1 MRRLYL
7 FALVAGSLLAM
18 NNSCK
23 KEDDAQPCLA
33 ATNVETAQ
41 VPGLKARIT
50 EPIPNV
56 WESNQ
61 YTINS
66 ATEYRELF
74 DCSPPPTLDFATHTL
89 LAGKTKTLGNSQV
102 LTQQVVQTCAGY
114 TYTVQLAPGA
124 GHKPASVVY
133 HVLVPKIA
141 LTAKVDFEV
150 QLLPAATSAQPL
162 AEEE

>member
-1 MRRLYL
+1 MRRIQLL
-7 FALVAGSLLAM
+7 TIVAGSLLAM

-23 KEDDAQPCLA
+23 KEDDAQPCPA
-33 ATNVETAQ
+33 FAVVETAQ

-74 DCSPPPTLDFATHTL
+74 DCPPPPTLDFATHTL
-89 LAGKTKTLGNSQV
+89 LAGKTKTVGNSHV
-102 LTQQVVQTCAGY
+102 LNQQVVQTCAGY

-124 GHKPASVVY
+124 DHKPASVVY
-133 HVLVPKIA
+133 YVLVPKIA
-141 LTAKVDFEV
+141 PTAKVDFDV
-150 QLLPAATSAQPL
+150 QLLPIATSAQPL
-162 AEEE
+162 AEER

>member
-23 KEDDAQPCLA
+23 KEDDAQPCM
-33 ATNVETAQ
+33 ATGIVEIAQ

-89 LAGKTKTLGNSQV
+89 LAGKTKTLGNSHV
-102 LTQQVVQTCAGY
+102 ISQQVVQACAGY
-114 TYTVQLAPGA
+114 TYTVQLAPGT

-141 LTAKVDFEV
+141 PTAKVEFDV
-150 QLLPAATSAQPL
+150 QLLPVATSAQPL
-162 AEEE
+162 AEE